1 MMVREDVINL
11 LIVPGVALLS
21 RRRVPR
27 CLSARF
33 DVPPRT
39 LLVVASEQL
48 NWLRL
53 AAGVGLCFVG
63 VEGRSLQGGDG
74 AVKTG
79 EREGV

>member
-1 MMVREDVINL
+1 MVREDVINL

-63 VEGRSLQGGDG
+63 VEGVCR
-74 AVKTG
+74 
-79 EREGV
+79 GVTVP